1 MALID
6 GARNVLKNCLDIKK
20 GEKLLIITDTEK
32 EKIAEV
38 FFESA
43 HEMGAEVLSLM
54 MPVMGKD
61 GVEPPDCVARIML
74 DMDAIIIMTKHSM
87 THTAARRNA
96 NRKARIVSMP
106 DVPAESVSSG
116 GITANY
122 TEIRDLIDRM
132 KEKFL
137 KKKEVKIVSEK
148 GTEIVMKFTK
158 YRWIDKDDGLC
169 RNRGDF
175 TTLPAGEFFAA
186 PDEKTANGKL
196 VIDGSFGKLLSEP
209 ITFTVK
215 EGYVESASNGDILKA
230 MDAYGKSGRN
240 IAEMGIG
247 VNKSA
252 KLMGHPLEDNKVYGT
267 VHIGFGDNSR
277 YGGKIKCSY
286 HAHGV
291 ILKPSVYVDNVL
303 VVENGNILVEQ
314 RKK

>member
-20 GEKLLIITDTEK
+20 REKLLIITDTEK

-43 HEMGAEVLSLM
+43 QEMGADVLSLM
-54 MPVMGKD
+54 MPVLGRD
-61 GVEPPDCVARIML
+61 GVEPPDCVARMML

-122 TEIRDLIDRM
+122 LEVRKLIDIL
-132 KEKFL
+132 KEKFVRR
-137 KKKEVKIVSEK
+137 KEVRIVSEK
-148 GTEIVMKFTK
+148 GTEIVMRFTK

-196 VIDGSFGKLLSEP
+196 VVDGSFGKLLQEP
-209 ITFTVK
+209 VTLTVK
-215 EGYVESASNGDILKA
+215 DGFVESASNGDILKA
-230 MDAYGKSGRN
+230 MDAYGKAGRN
-240 IAEMGIG
+240 IAEFGIG

-277 YGGKIKCSY
+277 YGGKIKCGY

-291 ILKPSVYVDNVL
+291 ILKPTVFVDGEI
-303 VVENGNILVEQ
+303 VVENGEIKVES

>member
-6 GARNVLKNCLDIKK
+6 GARNVLRNCLDIKK

-43 HEMGAEVLSLM
+43 QEIGANVLSLL
-54 MPVMGKD
+54 MPVAAKD
-61 GVEPPDCVARIML
+61 GVEPPDCVGRMMM
-74 DMDAIIIMTKHSM
+74 DMDAIIIMTKYSM

-96 NRKARIVSMP
+96 NRRARIVSMP

-122 TEIRDLIDRM
+122 LEVRAILNAL
-132 KEKFL
+132 KEKFA

-148 GTEIVMKFTK
+148 GTEIVLNFTK
-158 YRWIDKDDGLC
+158 YKWIDKDDGLC

-186 PDEKTANGKL
+186 PDEKTANGKI
-196 VIDGSFGKLLSEP
+196 VVDGSFGKLLQEP

-215 EGYVESASNGDILKA
+215 DGFVESASNGDILKA
-230 MDAYGKSGRN
+230 MDAFGKAGRN
-240 IAEMGIG
+240 IAEVGIG
-247 VNKSA
+247 VNKNA
-252 KLMGHPLEDNKVYGT
+252 KLIGHPLEDNKVYGT

-277 YGGKIKCSY
+277 YGGKIKCGY

-291 ILKPSVYVDNVL
+291 ILKPTIFADGEV
-303 VVENGNILVEQ
+303 VVENGVIKLE

>member
-20 GEKLLIITDTEK
+20 REKLLILTDTEK

-43 HEMGAEVLSLM
+43 QEMGAEVLSLM
-54 MPVMGKD
+54 IPVMEKD
-61 GVEPPDCVARIML
+61 GVEPPECVARMMM

-96 NRKARIVSMP
+96 NRRARIVSMP

-122 TEIRDLIDRM
+122 LTIRKLIDYL
-132 KEKFL
+132 KEKIQ
-137 KKKEVKIVSEK
+137 KKKEIRIVSEK
-148 GTEIVMKFTK
+148 GTDVVMKFIK
-158 YRWIDKDDGLC
+158 YKWIDKDDGLC

-175 TTLPAGEFFAA
+175 TTLPAGEFFTA
-186 PDEKTANGKL
+186 PDEKTANGKI
-196 VIDGSFGKLLSEP
+196 VVDGSFGKLLHDP
-209 ITFTVK
+209 ITLTVK
-215 EGYVESASNGDILKA
+215 DGYVESASDGDILKA
-230 MDAYGKSGRN
+230 MDAYGKPGRN

-247 VNKSA
+247 LNENA
-252 KLMGHPLEDNKVYGT
+252 KLIGHPLEDNKVYGT

-277 YGGKIKCSY
+277 YGGRIKCGY
-286 HAHGV
+286 HAYGV
-291 ILKPSVYVDNVL
+291 ILKPTVFVDGEII
-303 VVENGNILVEQ
+303 VENGVIKYEQ